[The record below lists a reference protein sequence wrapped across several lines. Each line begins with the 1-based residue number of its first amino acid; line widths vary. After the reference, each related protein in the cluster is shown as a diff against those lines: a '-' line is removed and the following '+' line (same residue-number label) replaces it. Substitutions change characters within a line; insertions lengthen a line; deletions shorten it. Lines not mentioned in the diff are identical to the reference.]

1 MKVED
6 LFTSMIDRRASH
18 LHLVPGSPIM
28 MRINNQ
34 LVSMDSQ
41 ILSPQDTRA
50 FSEAIMNEPL
60 RDEFEEQLEVDF
72 SFSVP
77 GLSRFRVNVF
87 KQRGSVAVVIS
98 TNPPAAPTIEEL
110 GIPETVKN
118 IVHDS
123 TSGLIIVGGPKHCGK
138 SNTLAALVN
147 FILEQR
153 TCQVITLEDP
163 IDFLHK
169 NKRGIICQ
177 REIGNDVLSYADAFK
192 ALKHQSA
199 DVVVVGNLDTYEV
212 VENVLR
218 LASSGTLVLASC
230 TAANVQ
236 GILEKIIDMSPA
248 HLNQSVR
255 NQIATG
261 LRAIIGQVL
270 LKKYSG
276 DRLLPAFELLVA
288 SPQFKSLARE
298 NKLHQVQALMAA
310 SARDYGMQTQEMSL
324 RYLVK
329 KNLITMEEALRTTS
343 RPEEFRKIMSMPY

>member
-6 LFTSMIDRRASH
+6 LFTSMVERRASH

-60 RDEFEEQLEVDF
+60 RDEFDEQLEVDF

-98 TNPPAAPTIEEL
+98 TNPPAPPTIEEL

-118 IVHDS
+118 IVKES
-123 TSGLIIVGGPKHCGK
+123 NSGLIIVGGPKQCGK

-147 FILEQR
+147 YILEQR

-177 REIGNDVLSYADAFK
+177 REVGNDVISFESGFN

-199 DVVVVGNLDTYEV
+199 DVVVVGNLDSYEV
-212 VENVLR
+212 VSNVLR
-218 LASSGTLVLASC
+218 LASAGTLVLASC
-230 TAANVQ
+230 TGANVQ
-236 GILEKIIDMSPA
+236 AILEKMIDLCPA

-255 NQIATG
+255 NQMANG
-261 LRAIIGQVL
+261 LRAVISQIL

-276 DRLLPAFELLVA
+276 DGLLPAFELLINT
-288 SPQFKSLARE
+288 PQFKNLVRE
-298 NKLHQVQALMAA
+298 NKLHQIQALMAA
-310 SARDYGMQTQEMSL
+310 SARDYGMQTQEMAM
-324 RYLVK
+324 RFLVK
-329 KNLITMEEALRTTS
+329 KNLITMEEALRHST
-343 RPEEFRKIMSMPY
+343 RPEEFRKIMNMPY